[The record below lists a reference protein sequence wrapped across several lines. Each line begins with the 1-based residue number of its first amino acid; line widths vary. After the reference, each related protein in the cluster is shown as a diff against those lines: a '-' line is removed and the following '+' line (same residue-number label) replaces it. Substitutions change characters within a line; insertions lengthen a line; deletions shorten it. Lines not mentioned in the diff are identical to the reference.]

1 MRLRREVVVRII
13 LRSREKNPLILSLLA
28 ECKCLHRRHSPLQRP
43 PSHIHRWPG
52 ATTTIIVNDSREC
65 FDKTWAFRK
74 QQERTGEKT
83 LLFSAAWSLC
93 CVRGWVS
100 VIYCAVMKDA
110 VWRRPHPPATCHAHV
125 PVLINIY
132 KVREENIIARRC
144 FSTFGRKS
152 WLCERRNLDLCEVR
166 IWGWCNAPRFPRAV
180 QEQGADGRVPAL
192 SFSTGSQV
200 R

>member
-28 ECKCLHRRHSPLQRP
+28 ECKCLHRRHSPIKRP

-110 VWRRPHPPATCHAHV
+110 VWRRVDPTPLRHVTPTCLFLLTFTKLERKTLLLDGVFPH
-125 PVLINIY
+125 LGGSLGS
-132 KVREENIIARRC
+132 VRGGI
-144 FSTFGRKS
+144 
-152 WLCERRNLDLCEVR
+152 
-166 IWGWCNAPRFPRAV
+166 
-180 QEQGADGRVPAL
+180 
-192 SFSTGSQV
+192 
-200 R
+200 